1 MLERI
6 KRIFYRSMC
15 NKEVNYCQAKKIL
28 EKNPNAIL
36 LDVRSKQEYEEG
48 HLSGSIPLC
57 LYDIEKQANK
67 ILPNKAQTI
76 IAYCSSGNRSR
87 EAQEM
92 LEMMGY
98 ENVYNLKGG
107 LDDINN

>member
-6 KRIFYRSMC
+6 KRIFYRNMN
-15 NKEVNYCQAKKIL
+15 NKEISYQIAKQMISQ
-28 EKNPNAIL
+28 NSNTIF

-57 LYDIEKQANK
+57 LYDIEEQAQNMLK
-67 ILPNKAQTI
+67 DKKQTI
-76 IAYCSSGNRSR
+76 ITYCSSGARSK
-87 EAQEM
+87 EAQEI
-92 LEMMGY
+92 LETMGY

-107 LDDINN
+107 LDNIDN